1 MKHEVYLEYL
11 PIPSLLRPDGSVIPL
26 NVNDLT
32 IQAVTCSCGKRM
44 PVMPDITR
52 AQAIALGTLHI
63 EAANA
68 LEMLCDRVVDYLGV
82 FMPEQDAKD
91 YVLLYH
97 DLVVPFVQRLNDG
110 YPAMATLGAFR
121 VIAQEIGL
129 TSFTYEGPPATLD
142 HEEETD
148 QEETNGT

>member
-11 PIPSLLRPDGSVIPL
+11 PIKHRPDGSVIPL
-26 NVNDLT
+26 NVDEM
-32 IQAVTCSCGKRM
+32 IIKAVTCSCGKRM

-52 AQAIALGTLHI
+52 GQAIALGTLHI
-63 EAANA
+63 EVANA
-68 LEMLCDRVVDYLGV
+68 LEMLCDLVVGYLAV
-82 FMPEQDAKD
+82 FMPLQDAKD

-97 DLVVPFVQRLNDG
+97 DLVVPFVPDDV
-110 YPAMATLGAFR
+110 LGAFR
-121 VIAQEIGL
+121 AIAQEIGL

-148 QEETNGT
+148 QEKSNGT